1 MSKKLKNNGHKNI
14 VMDTAPL
21 LLLLIGL
28 YDTNQIGKF
37 KRVSKFNETDFELLS
52 RFVSRSRITV
62 TPEVLAEVSNF
73 AQELKGERFAGFIT
87 ANMETLKKLGE
98 VYIKKEDI
106 LGKNEVFKLGFTDTS
121 LLLLAQKDNANV
133 LTDDTH
139 LWSRCKN
146 LGIKTTLLNEILSM
160 KDLF

>member
-37 KRVSKFNETDFELLS
+37 KRVSKFNETDFEFLS
-52 RFVSRSRITV
+52 RFVLRSRITI

-73 AQELKGERFAGFIT
+73 AQELKGERFADFIT

-106 LGKNEVFKLGFTDTS
+106 LGK
-121 LLLLAQKDNANV
+121 
-133 LTDDTH
+133 
-139 LWSRCKN
+139 
-146 LGIKTTLLNEILSM
+146 
-160 KDLF
+160 